1 MAKHGHPGGHSGSGH
16 PSAPPHSSTPPHPSA
31 PPRPGTPPHPGQ
43 PPQGHQP
50 DDPAHPNRPGQD
62 DGKREHEN
70 GGKDDGGKGKDD
82 KDKPDSDEDSGK
94 SDKDEKDEPE
104 SDSGDSDDSGD
115 SEKAE
120 KGEGAPVPGAQD
132 GGSAGSQYAP
142 GGFDNGSAITEQ
154 LQPPEDTSGDDIQD
168 LVKDA
173 GVEVLAVEWIF
184 QQITGK
190 SLTQEFIEPI
200 TGDFSKMSADAEAW
214 RNIAEAMKAF
224 SGVMTGNEKILG
236 DSWTGPASLAHK
248 AYVDLGWR
256 AALAAEAGIA
266 ELIAKGFEL
275 LSDTSK
281 KLAAKALDLLKS
293 LIDRLLVMAAE
304 ACVPIAGWVADAI
317 TGLSEV
323 LPLIDALISIVDM
336 IKDIVQKVGDLW
348 DSIKDLGSQLA
359 KIKDISSLSDAI
371 DVGKGIAGDV
381 GDIKDNATGIKD
393 DLGEAKDAAKD
404 GIKETR
410 ENHADNK
417 DHWDNRRNRTPA
429 HSGSGRISGSID
441 D

>member
-1 MAKHGHPGGHSGSGH
+1 MAKHGGGHGS
-16 PSAPPHSSTPPHPSA
+16 
-31 PPRPGTPPHPGQ
+31 
-43 PPQGHQP
+43 
-50 DDPAHPNRPGQD
+50 
-62 DGKREHEN
+62 
-70 GGKDDGGKGKDD
+70 
-82 KDKPDSDEDSGK
+82 DKPKHTKEK
-94 SDKDEKDEPE
+94 PEKEEKKKKD
-104 SDSGDSDDSGD
+104 DDSGD
-115 SEKAE
+115 DKKEPEKPGH
-120 KGEGAPVPGAQD
+120 GE
-132 GGSAGSQYAP
+132 STSS
-142 GGFDNGSAITEQ
+142 GFDNGSAITEQ

-256 AALAAEAGIA
+256 AGLAAEAGIA

-317 TGLSEV
+317 TGLSEI

-336 IKDIVQKVGDLW
+336 IKDIIQKVGDLW
-348 DSIKDLGSQLA
+348 NSIKDIGSQLS
-359 KIKDISSLSDAI
+359 KIKDIGSLGDAI
-371 DVGKGIAGDV
+371 DIGKGIAGDV
-381 GDIKDNATGIKD
+381 GDIKDNAK
-393 DLGEAKDAAKD
+393 
-404 GIKETR
+404 GIKEDVGQMKEDAKEGVEKTR
-410 ENHADNK
+410 ENHEDNK

-429 HSGSGRISGSID
+429 HSGSGRISGRID